1 MAKSDNS
8 VRGNRSEQRV
18 FFDSIRRM
26 ECPGVLL
33 KKIEPKNYQVVFTS
47 KAFAAL
53 IECPEKEILRFMSG
67 NGFMFTIYP
76 ADRPAVEEMLQR
88 RRAEDGARCLTIRH
102 TTYRGKHIWTQV
114 WYTFFDEPDGEYVYC
129 NYTNVTDS
137 KIYAERLHATY
148 MSIGHSFYRNDEK
161 TLGMFRI
168 NLTKNKIEYLSGKD
182 LYETDSLELPYPEL
196 IERRAKNYPVS
207 EEQEKFLE
215 MFDSANLMINYL
227 RGRTSLSMYAFSR
240 RKSGRFCYVKFSVAI
255 TRHPMT
261 GNVIIFISEREANKE
276 KVEGALLDKI
286 LARQFDMVSYL
297 ADGKYGVII
306 GDANSINK
314 GNIFPTT
321 RNGIYNDYL
330 QNQVYP
336 VLFGDDDAV
345 QQMKDALKPE
355 TITENIH
362 RKEPYI
368 VNITCKIGEEIY
380 YKRFDFYT
388 IGHRADFFILLKSDT
403 TKIQSRQ
410 IEQNKQLKEALT
422 EARQASVAKT
432 AFLSRMSH
440 EIRTPMNAIIGLD
453 NIALHEKDLT
463 DTMKNYLE
471 KIGDSAR
478 YLLTLINDILD
489 MTRIESGRM
498 TLKHEE
504 FSFDEFLEQIKTVIE
519 SQCRERELTFRC
531 NQKGNIESYYIG
543 DDTKLKQVLINILGN
558 AVKFTNPGGK
568 IFFSVECNAGYDA
581 HSNFRFVIKDTG
593 IGMSKEY
600 LEKIFEPFSQED
612 ATTTSG
618 YGGSGLGLAITK
630 NIVEMMNGSIYV
642 NSEKNVGSTFTIDIP
657 LKVSERVMKNDTDF
671 RAEDFSVLIID
682 DEKVDGENARR
693 TLSSVGISAD
703 FAETGKAAI
712 EMIKLRHARRQEYN
726 LILVDWKMPDKDGIE
741 VTREMRKI
749 IGKDTSVVI
758 LTAYDWFDVE
768 NEARD
773 AGVDSFM
780 SKPLKA
786 SDVMYE
792 FRQSLMR
799 KQNFGKKKAELT
811 GRRILVAE
819 DMPVNVEIMLM
830 LLDMRGMKAEHA
842 ENGEIAVQ
850 MFNDSPEN
858 YYDAI
863 LMDVRMP
870 VTDGLQATK
879 KIRALPRPDAK
890 KIPIIAMTA
899 NAFDEDVQRSLQ
911 AGMNAHLAKPVEP
924 EHMYKTLEELI
935 TDD

>member
-1 MAKSDNS
+1 
-8 VRGNRSEQRV
+8 
-18 FFDSIRRM
+18 
-26 ECPGVLL
+26 
-33 KKIEPKNYQVVFTS
+33 
-47 KAFAAL
+47 
-53 IECPEKEILRFMSG
+53 
-67 NGFMFTIYP
+67 
-76 ADRPAVEEMLQR
+76 
-88 RRAEDGARCLTIRH
+88 
-102 TTYRGKHIWTQV
+102 
-114 WYTFFDEPDGEYVYC
+114 
-129 NYTNVTDS
+129 
-137 KIYAERLHATY
+137 
-148 MSIGHSFYRNDEK
+148 
-161 TLGMFRI
+161 
-168 NLTKNKIEYLSGKD
+168 
-182 LYETDSLELPYPEL
+182 
-196 IERRAKNYPVS
+196 
-207 EEQEKFLE
+207 
-215 MFDSANLMINYL
+215 
-227 RGRTSLSMYAFSR
+227 
-240 RKSGRFCYVKFSVAI
+240 
-255 TRHPMT
+255 
-261 GNVIIFISEREANKE
+261 
-276 KVEGALLDKI
+276 
-286 LARQFDMVSYL
+286 
-297 ADGKYGVII
+297 
-306 GDANSINK
+306 
-314 GNIFPTT
+314 
-321 RNGIYNDYL
+321 
-330 QNQVYP
+330 
-336 VLFGDDDAV
+336 
-345 QQMKDALKPE
+345 
-355 TITENIH
+355 
-362 RKEPYI
+362 
-368 VNITCKIGEEIY
+368 
-380 YKRFDFYT
+380 
-388 IGHRADFFILLKSDT
+388 
-403 TKIQSRQ
+403 
-410 IEQNKQLKEALT
+410 
-422 EARQASVAKT
+422 
-432 AFLSRMSH
+432 
-440 EIRTPMNAIIGLD
+440 
-453 NIALHEKDLT
+453 
-463 DTMKNYLE
+463 MKNYLE
-471 KIGDSAR
+471 KIGESAR

-504 FSFDEFLEQIKTVIE
+504 FSFDEFFEQIKTVIE

-935 TDD
+935 EDD

>member
-1 MAKSDNS
+1 
-8 VRGNRSEQRV
+8 
-18 FFDSIRRM
+18 
-26 ECPGVLL
+26 
-33 KKIEPKNYQVVFTS
+33 
-47 KAFAAL
+47 
-53 IECPEKEILRFMSG
+53 
-67 NGFMFTIYP
+67 
-76 ADRPAVEEMLQR
+76 
-88 RRAEDGARCLTIRH
+88 
-102 TTYRGKHIWTQV
+102 
-114 WYTFFDEPDGEYVYC
+114 
-129 NYTNVTDS
+129 
-137 KIYAERLHATY
+137 
-148 MSIGHSFYRNDEK
+148 
-161 TLGMFRI
+161 
-168 NLTKNKIEYLSGKD
+168 
-182 LYETDSLELPYPEL
+182 
-196 IERRAKNYPVS
+196 
-207 EEQEKFLE
+207 
-215 MFDSANLMINYL
+215 
-227 RGRTSLSMYAFSR
+227 
-240 RKSGRFCYVKFSVAI
+240 
-255 TRHPMT
+255 
-261 GNVIIFISEREANKE
+261 
-276 KVEGALLDKI
+276 
-286 LARQFDMVSYL
+286 
-297 ADGKYGVII
+297 
-306 GDANSINK
+306 
-314 GNIFPTT
+314 
-321 RNGIYNDYL
+321 
-330 QNQVYP
+330 
-336 VLFGDDDAV
+336 
-345 QQMKDALKPE
+345 
-355 TITENIH
+355 
-362 RKEPYI
+362 
-368 VNITCKIGEEIY
+368 
-380 YKRFDFYT
+380 
-388 IGHRADFFILLKSDT
+388 
-403 TKIQSRQ
+403 
-410 IEQNKQLKEALT
+410 
-422 EARQASVAKT
+422 
-432 AFLSRMSH
+432 
-440 EIRTPMNAIIGLD
+440 
-453 NIALHEKDLT
+453 
-463 DTMKNYLE
+463 
-471 KIGDSAR
+471 
-478 YLLTLINDILD
+478 
-489 MTRIESGRM
+489 
-498 TLKHEE
+498 
-504 FSFDEFLEQIKTVIE
+504 
-519 SQCRERELTFRC
+519 
-531 NQKGNIESYYIG
+531 
-543 DDTKLKQVLINILGN
+543 
-558 AVKFTNPGGK
+558 
-568 IFFSVECNAGYDA
+568 
-581 HSNFRFVIKDTG
+581 
-593 IGMSKEY
+593 
-600 LEKIFEPFSQED
+600 
-612 ATTTSG
+612 
-618 YGGSGLGLAITK
+618 
-630 NIVEMMNGSIYV
+630 
-642 NSEKNVGSTFTIDIP
+642 
-657 LKVSERVMKNDTDF
+657 MKNDTDF

-935 TDD
+935 EDD